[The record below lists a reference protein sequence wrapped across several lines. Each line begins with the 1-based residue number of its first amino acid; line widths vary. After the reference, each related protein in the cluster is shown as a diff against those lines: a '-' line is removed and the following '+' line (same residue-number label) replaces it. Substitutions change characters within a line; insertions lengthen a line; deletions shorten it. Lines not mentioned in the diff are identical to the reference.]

1 MADLARIKRNVA
13 KMASMNAPESD
24 IDGYIASE
32 GVTVDDVRNYK
43 APPLMPL
50 SEAQRAKPKGNIMD
64 GVLWEALKGF
74 GGGIE
79 SGMDRITNAAT
90 FGGYDWANRK
100 YLGDMYAKKQAK
112 NQAQAEAAG
121 VGGLNKA
128 ANLVA
133 EIGGG
138 GATTGNAAYNL
149 AGKIGLKNL
158 GRLAAAGG
166 LEGAAW
172 GATGSDTLVDALIN
186 IPASGLTGAVLGTAL
201 GAGGE
206 FFKKFSPKLITA
218 GKKTG
223 LTNALSDDDSVKI
236 LKRGIQASDD
246 VANQIKQDA
255 PEVLGKTNEKMSEE
269 LDRLTGRKLDIN
281 QSLKNQRRRYND
293 FISQNAG
300 RELFNAAPTRG
311 QLSNYPAQS
320 KFNLPKSKLSPEEAG
335 ELLKDRAAKNNIE
348 IDGTIGHYVN
358 KRDRGQY
365 TRTLSNTLNNPDIVF
380 SLGNKGYVVKKYDT
394 NGKPFFDFITKKDGK
409 LYDKFNTDAN
419 YVDNQLKKTV
429 QNVSLSGNVIESN
442 AGPTHSLPSITGNS
456 LPLRQ
461 IVVNGKLPNLDD
473 YTIGLSKYQR
483 DALSEAITKGGELS
497 TDKVGSLGATHRAS
511 EVLDQ
516 MIKDSR
522 DKSVLIGP
530 PKDTPYTVQ
539 LYDVKDRIN
548 QIMAPSGI
556 KPYDKS
562 LSKAKSL
569 EEFYE
574 KGYKFK
580 PSEVKFERLGFKSD
594 RDRRAFL
601 QGRIAKILDD
611 VKETKSVAK
620 SIQNDYNV
628 LEKLMPERQFKSL
641 KKVVSEN
648 ETVFERMSD
657 LRNRA
662 KNQVVKPA
670 PAERPMSERTE
681 TKGSIYGSIADKLN
695 KLLYGY
701 SNRKAAQHLLNGLPT
716 KESALLEALAR
727 ANPAF
732 VGNYI
737 NEEFVRNK

>member
-172 GATGSDTLVDALIN
+172 GATGSDTLADALIN
-186 IPASGLTGAVLGTAL
+186 IPASGLTGAIWGTAL
-201 GAGGE
+201 GVGGE
-206 FFKKFSPKLITA
+206 FFKKFIPKLMTA

-281 QSLKNQRRRYND
+281 QSLENQRRRYND

-320 KFNLPKSKLSPEEAG
+320 KFNLSKENLT
-335 ELLKDRAAKNNIE
+335 KDQAQEILRNRAARQNAE
-348 IDGTIGHYVN
+348 IGGDINHYTKDANRTNLV
-358 KRDRGQY
+358 
-365 TRTLSNTLNNPDIVF
+365 RTLANTLEKPDIIYTK
-380 SLGNKGYVVKKYDT
+380 GNKGYVVKKYDS
-394 NGKPFFDFITKKDGK
+394 NGKEFFDFITQKDGK
-409 LYDKFNTDAN
+409 LHTKFGTDSR
-419 YVDNQLKKTV
+419 YVDNQLKKAAD
-429 QNVSLSGNVIESN
+429 NVSVNGRVFEPKG
-442 AGPTHSLPSITGNS
+442 AGYISPAQKLNNSI
-456 LPLRQ
+456 PLRQ

-473 YTIGLSKYQR
+473 YTRGLSKYQR

-497 TDKVGSLGATHRAS
+497 TNKVGSLGATHRAS

-530 PKDTPYTVQ
+530 PKDTIYTRQ

-620 SIQNDYNV
+620 AIQNDYNV

-641 KKVVSEN
+641 KKVVSDN
-648 ETVFERMSD
+648 ETVFKRMAD

-662 KNQVVKPA
+662 ENQVVKPA